1 MVMQE
6 LINEMRRYCGNGCN
20 IETICKLMEIKRLD
34 MIANSLE
41 NIEDY
46 LKELSKLSYCMEDV
60 EYSCDK
66 KFRVTGDV
74 FDNRF

>member
-34 MIANSLE
+34 MIADSLE
-41 NIEDY
+41 NIESY
-46 LKELSKLSYCMEDV
+46 LKELSKLSDCTEDV
-60 EYSCDK
+60 KYSHK
-66 KFRVTGDV
+66 KHLCVTGTI